1 MKYLK
6 PFAFFTA
13 GGTTY
18 VLLELLWR
26 KRSHIS
32 MFLTGGACFLL
43 LGKLRDRQF
52 LTRALMGSAII
63 TTAELIAGLLF
74 NRNYNVWDYRNEPLN
89 FKGQI
94 CPLFSFLWMP
104 VSLGG
109 IWLYQQA
116 DNLWNKNKRR

>member
-6 PFAFFTA
+6 PFVFFTA
-13 GGTTY
+13 GGTGY

-26 KRSHIS
+26 RRSHGS
-32 MFLTGGACFLL
+32 MFLTGGICFLL
-43 LGKLRDRQF
+43 LGKLKDYQF
-52 LTRALMGSAII
+52 LTRAMLGSVII

-74 NRNYNVWDYRNEPLN
+74 NRNYKVWDYRNKPCN
-89 FKGQI
+89 VKGQI
-94 CPLFSFLWMP
+94 CPQFSLLWMP

-116 DNLWNKNKRR
+116 DNLWNKK